1 MNENHYIFS
10 SSFIDRE
17 TFMERNNDSQ
27 EQHSRRNVL
36 SDFILGC
43 QDGLVNVL
51 GIILGISAAT
61 RDLRLIFV
69 ATLAALG
76 AESISMAAVAY
87 TSTSA
92 RRRLYLSE
100 VEREKREIR
109 DVPDLEKNEV
119 RDVLKKWGYKG
130 KDLEDFVERITD
142 NPKAWLEFM
151 MSYELELAPVQI
163 FEPRR
168 SFILVGASTVAGSLI
183 PLFPFIF
190 VGSDVTTGAITSVIV
205 SGIALFLIG
214 WYAAK
219 TTVGSLWRSGLQMA
233 IIGLFAGLLG
243 FLIGHFIGAI
253 PV

>member
-1 MNENHYIFS
+1 MK
-10 SSFIDRE
+10 
-17 TFMERNNDSQ
+17 RNNNSQ

-87 TSTSA
+87 TSMSA

-100 VEREKREIR
+100 VEREKREIK

-119 RDVLKKWGYKG
+119 RDVLKQWGYKG
-130 KDLEDFVERITD
+130 KDLEDFVERITG

-168 SFILVGASTVAGSLI
+168 SFILVGASTVVGSLI

-190 VGSDVTTGAITSVIV
+190 VGSDVTTGAIISVVV

-219 TTVGSLWRSGLQMA
+219 TTVGSLWRSGLQMT

-243 FLIGHFIGAI
+243 FLIGHFIGTI

>member
-1 MNENHYIFS
+1 MK
-10 SSFIDRE
+10 
-17 TFMERNNDSQ
+17 RNDDSQ

-61 RDLRLIFV
+61 RDMRLIFV

-100 VEREKREIR
+100 VEREKREMR

-119 RDVLKKWGYKG
+119 RDRSETMG
-130 KDLEDFVERITD
+130 
-142 NPKAWLEFM
+142 
-151 MSYELELAPVQI
+151 VQRKR
-163 FEPRR
+163 FR
-168 SFILVGASTVAGSLI
+168 
-183 PLFPFIF
+183 
-190 VGSDVTTGAITSVIV
+190 
-205 SGIALFLIG
+205 
-214 WYAAK
+214 
-219 TTVGSLWRSGLQMA
+219 
-233 IIGLFAGLLG
+233 G
-243 FLIGHFIGAI
+243 FR
-253 PV
+253 